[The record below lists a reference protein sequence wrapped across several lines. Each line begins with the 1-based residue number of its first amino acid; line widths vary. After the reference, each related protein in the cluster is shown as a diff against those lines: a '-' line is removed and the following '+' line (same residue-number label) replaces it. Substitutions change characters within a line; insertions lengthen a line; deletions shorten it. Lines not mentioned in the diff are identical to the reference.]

1 MWHNNEL
8 QVVIKFYRILL
19 NGQVS
24 WHIGHCLYVR
34 TNAVGLIEIGCGW
47 IKWKH
52 FPRYRPFVWRI
63 HRSPVNSQHKGQLR
77 GALMLSLNCAWINDW
92 VNNREAGDLRRH
104 CTHYD
109 VTVMLTLCAL
119 GSVSICNKTSYCKIL
134 QGLEAVR
141 FVFES
146 VRSLRNLTGTSAA
159 VLPVSLFNFNWFK
172 FSISLLRDFTR
183 SYDNTAYCI
192 LKRGP
197 WHYRNGRNHSGHDRP

>member
-1 MWHNNEL
+1 
-8 QVVIKFYRILL
+8 
-19 NGQVS
+19 
-24 WHIGHCLYVR
+24 
-34 TNAVGLIEIGCGW
+34 
-47 IKWKH
+47 
-52 FPRYRPFVWRI
+52 
-63 HRSPVNSQHKGQLR
+63 
-77 GALMLSLNCAWINDW
+77 MLSLNCAWINDW
-92 VNNREAGDLRRH
+92 VNNREAGDFRRH

-197 WHYRNGRNHSGHDRP
+197 WHYRNGRNHSGHDRPKGQVTLCRLFFADVPEHSRPPRSVMIVTKPSDRGRNSQSLSLQDCRYDLSTTTLVRWMCLIRS